1 MKHILFFSIIVFFL
15 FLLYLAYYITKEEYV
30 NFNDYDNQY
39 LGIQGIKELC
49 ISNTPQYNDPAVC
62 FDISYINPVNKNIV
76 RTKAEIQ
83 PGYFIDVSGF
93 IQIVPYGYVASTDKK
108 SYISNTNISAYNQA
122 VYSTT
127 NTAIDIS
134 INEIQQK
141 IDITPKEDKEKI
153 RKYEEEITELKQKKI
168 SNTDINKT
176 ANKMYNSDNIDIV
189 YHEDPTKE
197 TPSDT
202 NSLPVGRMWIKDNEG
217 NLKSVPYNEVKN
229 KTLYYPSGSYV
240 FNPPAYV
247 PNYQDSILLSKASN
261 PIKATR
267 LNTKHDFCENTKS
280 STVDREIKCNTLDH
294 TSCINSNCCVLLGGE
309 KCVAGDYSGPSISSN
324 YSDIT
329 IINRDYYYYKG
340 GCYGNCP

>member
-1 MKHILFFSIIVFFL
+1 MKHILYFSIIVFFL
-15 FLLYLAYYITKEEYV
+15 FLLYLAYYIPKEGYV

-49 ISNTPQYNDPAVC
+49 VSNSPQYNDPAVC
-62 FDISYINPVNKNIV
+62 FDISYINPINKNIV

-93 IQIVPYGYVASTDKK
+93 IQIVPYGYVESADKK
-108 SYISNTNISAYNQA
+108 SYISKTNTAAYNEA
-122 VYSTT
+122 AFYTT
-127 NTAIDIS
+127 NAAIDIS

-141 IDITPKEDKEKI
+141 LDVTKDTEQI
-153 RKYEEEITELKQKKI
+153 RKYEEEIMELKQKKI
-168 SNTDINKT
+168 SNTNANKT
-176 ANKMYNSDNIDIV
+176 SNKLYNSDNINIV

-197 TPSDT
+197 IHTDT
-202 NSLPVGRMWIKDNEG
+202 NTLPVGQMWIKDNEG
-217 NLKSVPYNEVKN
+217 NLKSVPYNQVKN
-229 KTLYYPSGSYV
+229 RTLYYPSGSYV

-247 PNYQDSILLSKASN
+247 PNYEDSVLLSKASN

-267 LNTKHDFCENTKS
+267 LNTNKDFCKNTES
-280 STVDREIKCNTLDH
+280 SNVDREIKCNALDH
-294 TSCINSNCCVLLGGE
+294 TSCTNSNCCILVGGE
-309 KCVAGDYSGPSISSN
+309 KCVSGDYSGPSISSN

-340 GCYGNCP
+340 GCYGNCS